1 MAKVLHA
8 RIKISK
14 GDVLKVSH
22 IKFLILSSIVVLSCN
37 RLACSQEAEAETL
50 TIKPVRVETVE
61 PTRIENLHAKVKK
74 ARKQAGSPRTVNGF
88 LVFDGATDGNRQV
101 DPQIAV
107 GPKHVVHATNSGFTI
122 FDKEG
127 NYIDGVSQRG
137 FEGGID
143 PKLHYDVN
151 NGVFLFDLWVYWD
164 KPKRKP
170 VHFSISE
177 TDDPTKAW
185 NTYSISIPDGV
196 DGGAIG
202 YSKRWIGYSYPGG
215 KNNVIVM
222 AMDKCKA
229 GLPAEAYH
237 FKGNL
242 GHPIAT
248 QDDEDDLYFFKF
260 RPKKWVISK
269 ITAGEDG
276 TPVAI
281 EVASRKHELTYVNY
295 PPKSPQKGTDKRT
308 ASGDRNPKN
317 VVLQNGCLWF
327 CRTINCEGRSA
338 VQWHQ
343 IKLDGTTVQSGLLSD
358 PKRSYI
364 QSTIAVNKR
373 EDVIVGFQETGNDM
387 FISPRFAWRSASDA
401 KGTLRPM
408 VSIGEGKAATE
419 GGAWGDYSGST
430 VDGEN
435 QLNLWT
441 VQSVT
446 DAEGKGDTV
455 IAKVPATTF
464 E

>member
-1 MAKVLHA
+1 MMVLFGSLSPE
-8 RIKISK
+8 RNI
-14 GDVLKVSH
+14 VSCPVPH
-22 IKFLILSSIVVLSCN
+22 YAVVFSMLLFAGIGPVSF
-37 RLACSQEAEAETL
+37 SQESNDQPDAVAAL
-50 TIKPVRVETVE
+50 RVETIE
-61 PTRIENLHAKVKK
+61 PTRIADLHAKEKTQ
-74 ARKQAGSPRTVNGF
+74 RKQAGSPRTVNGY

-101 DPQIAV
+101 DPQIAI

-122 FDKEG
+122 FDKQG

-137 FEGGID
+137 FENGID
-143 PKLHYDVN
+143 PKLHFDMN

-164 KPKRKP
+164 KAKRKP
-170 VHFSISE
+170 VNISISE
-177 TDDPTKAW
+177 TDDPTQAW

-215 KNNVIVM
+215 KSNTIVM
-222 AMDKCKA
+222 PMEKCKA
-229 GLPAEAYH
+229 GLAAKAFH
-237 FKGNL
+237 FKGSL
-242 GHPIAT
+242 GHPVAT

-260 RPKKWVISK
+260 RPKVLVITK
-269 ITAGEDG
+269 VTAGEDG
-276 TPVAI
+276 TPVAV
-281 EVASRKHELTYVNY
+281 EVVSYKHDIKYVNY
-295 PPKSPQKGTDKRT
+295 PPQSPQRGTDKKT
-308 ASGDRNPKN
+308 SSGDRNPKN

-327 CRTINCEGRSA
+327 CQTINCKDRAA

-343 IKLDGTTVQSGLLSD
+343 IKLDGTSVQSGLLSD

-373 EDVIVGFQETGNDM
+373 EDVIVGFQETGDDM
-387 FISPRFAWRSASDA
+387 FISPRFAWRSASDP

-430 VDGEN
+430 VDGGN

-455 IAKVPATTF
+455 IAKVLAETF